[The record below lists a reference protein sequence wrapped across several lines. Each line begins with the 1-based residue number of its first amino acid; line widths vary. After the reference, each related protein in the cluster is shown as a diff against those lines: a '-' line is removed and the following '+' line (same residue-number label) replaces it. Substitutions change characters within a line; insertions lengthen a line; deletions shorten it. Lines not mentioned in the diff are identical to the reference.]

1 MCKEN
6 EDDQRG
12 AVSSV
17 GVRAEKIWKLED
29 ESRKWRSRRELA
41 TIIAVIF
48 LLAAALGN

>member
-1 MCKEN
+1 MTN
-6 EDDQRG
+6 EEQYRQW
-12 AVSSV
+12 AYEQKVA
-17 GVRAEKIWKLED
+17 RAEKIWKLED